1 MDTVLSNA
9 TTVKCSLLLFS
20 VVICTV
26 IHYSMLPTKYKWKI
40 FPVDSRSFT
49 AFLIIP
55 FPSLMSTMTVTS
67 ECKLLLLI
75 QKYCYPDRVTA
86 ANELMSSFSSRSN
99 LISGLRQISRIKVYS
114 YNFCALQRFI

>member
-1 MDTVLSNA
+1 MDTVLPNA

-26 IHYSMLPTKYKWKI
+26 IHYSMLPTPYKWKI
-40 FPVDSRSFT
+40 FPVDSPSFP
-49 AFLIIP
+49 AILIISSAS
-55 FPSLMSTMTVTS
+55 FMSTMTVTS

-86 ANELMSSFSSRSN
+86 ANKLMSSLSSRSN
-99 LISGLRQISRIKVYS
+99 LISGQRQSSRIRIYS
-114 YNFCALQRFI
+114 CNFCALPRFI